1 MFLMQLCLMEDGQK
15 NTADSL
21 KYTEKH
27 CGFTEICSRLTDWL
41 TDWLAGC
48 LVGYNS

>member
-15 NTADSL
+15 NIVDSL
-21 KYTEKH
+21 KCAEKD
-27 CGFTEICSRLTDWL
+27 CGFTEICSRLA
-41 TDWLAGC
+41 DWLAGW